1 MRSGALDALNA
12 SLSSFRYSYISF
24 GKEIPMDLKIGASKI
39 GLEKINAFGT
49 VPVGREISLP

>member
-1 MRSGALDALNA
+1 MRSGALDALNV

-24 GKEIPMDLKIGASKI
+24 GNEIPIDLKIGASKI

-49 VPVGREISLP
+49 VPVGREI